1 MRNIFTIFKKE
12 VRSYFNSP
20 AAYIVVTF
28 FLLFTGYFFGTNLF
42 LMNQANLRTAFGI
55 IPLVFIFFMP
65 AITMRLIAEEKK
77 TGTIELLVT
86 YPIKDSEIIVGKFL
100 SALMLLAVALVFTWF
115 YVVSVSLLGNLDGGQ
130 VIGGYFG
137 LLLMGAAYL
146 SIGMFASA
154 ITENQIVAFIV
165 ALVIIFVFFLM
176 DKILFF
182 IPASLVSIFQ
192 YLSIDY
198 HFENISRGVIDTRD
212 LLYYFS
218 VIFFSLLLASHALSR
233 RKGD

>member
-1 MRNIFTIFKKE
+1 
-12 VRSYFNSP
+12 
-20 AAYIVVTF
+20 
-28 FLLFTGYFFGTNLF
+28 
-42 LMNQANLRTAFGI
+42 MNQANLRTAFGI

-115 YVVSVSLLGNLDGGQ
+115 YVISVSLLGNLDGGQ

-146 SIGMFASA
+146 AIGMFASA

-182 IPASLVSIFQ
+182 VPASLVSIFQ

-198 HFENISRGVIDTRD
+198 HFQNISRGVIDSRD

-218 VIFFSLLLASHALSR
+218 VIFFSLLLASHALGR

>member
-12 VRSYFNSP
+12 VRSYLNSP

-28 FLLFTGYFFGTNLF
+28 FLLFTGYFFGSNLF

-77 TGTIELLVT
+77 AGTIELLVT
-86 YPIKDSEIIVGKFL
+86 YPIKDSEIIIGKFL
-100 SALMLLAVALVFTWF
+100 SALTLLAAALVFTWF
-115 YVVSVSLLGNLDGGQ
+115 YVISVSLLGNLDGGQ
-130 VIGGYFG
+130 VVAGYFG

-146 SIGMFASA
+146 SIGIFASA
-154 ITENQIVAFIV
+154 LTENQIVAFIV
-165 ALVIIFVFFLM
+165 ALVIIFVFFLL

-182 IPASLVSIFQ
+182 IPAPLVSIFQ

-218 VIFFSLLLASHALSR
+218 VIFFSLLLASHALGR

>member
-1 MRNIFTIFKKE
+1 MRNIYTIFKKE

-28 FLLFTGYFFGTNLF
+28 FLLFAGYFFGTNIF
-42 LMNQANLRTAFGI
+42 LMNQASLRTAFGI
-55 IPLVFIFFMP
+55 IPLVFIFFVP
-65 AITMRLIAEEKK
+65 AITMRLIAEERKS
-77 TGTIELLVT
+77 GTIELLVT
-86 YPIKDSEIIVGKFL
+86 YPIKDIEIILGKFL
-100 SALMLLAVALVFTWF
+100 AALALLAVALVFTWV
-115 YVVSVSLLGNLDGGQ
+115 YAITISRLGNLDEGQ

-137 LLLMGAAYL
+137 LLLMGGAYL
-146 SIGMFASA
+146 AIGIFASA
-154 ITENQIVAFIV
+154 LTENQIIAFIV
-165 ALVIIFVFFLM
+165 ALVIIFVFFLL

-182 IPASLVSIFQ
+182 IPAPLVSIFE

-218 VIFFSLLLASHALSR
+218 VIFFGLLLASHSLSR

>member
-77 TGTIELLVT
+77 AGTIELLVT

-115 YVVSVSLLGNLDGGQ
+115 YVISVSLLGNLDGGQ

-146 SIGMFASA
+146 SIGIFASA
-154 ITENQIVAFIV
+154 LTENQIVAFIV
-165 ALVIIFVFFLM
+165 ALVIIFVFFLL

-182 IPASLVSIFQ
+182 IPAPLVSIFQ

-212 LLYYFS
+212 LLYYLS
-218 VIFFSLLLASHALSR
+218 VIFFSLLLASHALGR

>member
-20 AAYIVVTF
+20 AAYIVITF
-28 FLLFTGYFFGTNLF
+28 FLLFTGYFFGSNLF

-115 YVVSVSLLGNLDGGQ
+115 YVISVSLLGNLDGGQ
-130 VIGGYFG
+130 VVGGYFG

-146 SIGMFASA
+146 AIGMFASA

-198 HFENISRGVIDTRD
+198 HFQNISRGVIDSRD

>member
-1 MRNIFTIFKKE
+1 MYNIFTIFKKE
-12 VRSYFNSP
+12 ARSYLNSP
-20 AAYIVVTF
+20 AAYIVITF
-28 FLLFTGYFFGTNLF
+28 FLIFTGYFFGTNLF

-55 IPLVFIFFMP
+55 IPLVFVFFVP

-77 TGTIELLVT
+77 VGTIELLVT
-86 YPIKDSEIIVGKFL
+86 YPLKDSEIIVGKFL
-100 SALMLLAVALVFTWF
+100 AALALLAAALIFTWV
-115 YVVSVSLLGNLDGGQ
+115 YAISVSFLGNLDGGQ
-130 VIGGYFG
+130 VVGGYFG

-146 SIGMFASA
+146 AIGIFASA
-154 ITENQIVAFIV
+154 LTENQIVAFIV
-165 ALVIIFVFFLM
+165 ALVIIFVFFLL

-182 IPASLVSIFQ
+182 IPTPLVSIFE

-218 VIFFSLLLASHALSR
+218 LIFFALLLASHSLGR

>member
-77 TGTIELLVT
+77 AGTIELLVT

-115 YVVSVSLLGNLDGGQ
+115 YVISVSLLGNLDGGQ

-154 ITENQIVAFIV
+154 LTENQIVAFIV
-165 ALVIIFVFFLM
+165 ALVIIFVFFLL

-182 IPASLVSIFQ
+182 IPAPLVSIFQ

-212 LLYYFS
+212 LLYYLS
-218 VIFFSLLLASHALSR
+218 VIFFSLLLASHALGR

>member
-77 TGTIELLVT
+77 AGTIELLVT

-100 SALMLLAVALVFTWF
+100 SALMLLAIALVFTWF
-115 YVVSVSLLGNLDGGQ
+115 YVISVSLLGNLDGGQ

-146 SIGMFASA
+146 SIGIFASA
-154 ITENQIVAFIV
+154 LTENQIVAFIV
-165 ALVIIFVFFLM
+165 ALVIIFVFFLL

-182 IPASLVSIFQ
+182 IPAPLVSIFQ

-212 LLYYFS
+212 LLYYLS
-218 VIFFSLLLASHALSR
+218 VIFFSLLLASHALGR

>member
-115 YVVSVSLLGNLDGGQ
+115 YVITVSLLGNLDGGQ

-146 SIGMFASA
+146 AIGMFASA

-182 IPASLVSIFQ
+182 IPAPLVSIFQ

-218 VIFFSLLLASHALSR
+218 VIFFSLLLASHALGR

>member
-20 AAYIVVTF
+20 AAYIVITF
-28 FLLFTGYFFGTNLF
+28 FLLFTGYFFGSNLF

-115 YVVSVSLLGNLDGGQ
+115 YVISVSLLGNLDGGQ
-130 VIGGYFG
+130 VVGGYFG

-146 SIGMFASA
+146 AIGMFASA

-176 DKILFF
+176 DTILFF

-198 HFENISRGVIDTRD
+198 HFQNISRGVIDSRD

>member
-1 MRNIFTIFKKE
+1 MRNIYTIFKKE

-42 LMNQANLRTAFGI
+42 LVNLASLRTAFGI
-55 IPLVFIFFMP
+55 IPLVYIFFVP

-77 TGTIELLVT
+77 AGTIELLVT
-86 YPIKDSEIIVGKFL
+86 YPIKDVEIIMGKFL
-100 SALMLLAVALVFTWF
+100 AALVLLAVALVFTWF
-115 YVVSVSLLGNLDGGQ
+115 YVISVSRLGNLDGGQ
-130 VIGGYFG
+130 VVAGYFG

-146 SIGMFASA
+146 AIGIFASA
-154 ITENQIVAFIV
+154 LTENQIVAFIV
-165 ALVIIFVFFLM
+165 ALVIIFVFFLL

-182 IPASLVSIFQ
+182 IPAPLVSIFE

-198 HFENISRGVIDTRD
+198 HFQNISRGVIDTRD
-212 LLYYFS
+212 LLYYLS
-218 VIFFSLLLASHALSR
+218 IIFFSLLLASHALSR

>member
-115 YVVSVSLLGNLDGGQ
+115 YVVSVTLLGNLDGGQ

>member
-20 AAYIVVTF
+20 AAYIVITF
-28 FLLFTGYFFGTNLF
+28 FLLFTGYFFGSNLF

-86 YPIKDSEIIVGKFL
+86 YPIKDSEIVIGKFL

-115 YVVSVSLLGNLDGGQ
+115 YVFSVSLLGNLDGGQ

-146 SIGMFASA
+146 AIGMFASA

-165 ALVIIFVFFLM
+165 ALVIIFIFFLM

-182 IPASLVSIFQ
+182 IPSSLVSIFQ

-198 HFENISRGVIDTRD
+198 HFQNISRGVIDSRD

-218 VIFFSLLLASHALSR
+218 VIFFSLLLASHALGR